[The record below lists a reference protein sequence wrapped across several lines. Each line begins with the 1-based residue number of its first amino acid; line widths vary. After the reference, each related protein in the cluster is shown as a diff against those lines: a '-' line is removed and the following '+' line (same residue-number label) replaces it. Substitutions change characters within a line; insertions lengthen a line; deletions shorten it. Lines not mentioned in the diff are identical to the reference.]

1 MKVQNSFVD
10 QKATL
15 YIVPTP
21 IGNLEEMTPR
31 AISVLKNV
39 NYIACED
46 TRTSKILLEHFNIM
60 TKCIAHHSH
69 NQGSSIDGILK
80 LLAAGENVALIS
92 DAGYP
97 LISDPGS
104 LLAAEVIDHGFHVV
118 SLSGAS
124 AVLNALVVSGLL
136 TQPFC
141 FYGFLPSKN
150 KALINTLVNLKKNPM
165 TYIFYISVHD
175 LVETLHTIYKIW
187 GNCQVA
193 LARELTKRYEQ
204 ILRGKLSELL
214 EFDITLK
221 GEFVLVISLVKDE
234 FVVDDT
240 NIIADIKNMLAEN
253 KYKKEIIEVI
263 KNKYNVKKNY
273 VYDLINQIEVERVV

>member
-1 MKVQNSFVD
+1 MKIQNSFTD

-31 AISVLKNV
+31 AVSVLKTV

-46 TRTSKILLEHFNIM
+46 TRTSKILLDHFNIS

-69 NQGSSIDGILK
+69 NQVKSIDGILK
-80 LLAAGENVALIS
+80 LLSVGENVALIS

-104 LLAAEVIDHGFHVV
+104 LLVAEVVDHGFNVV

-150 KALINTLVNLKKNPM
+150 KALLNTLTNLKKNPM

-175 LVETLHTIYKIW
+175 LIETLQVIYKIW
-187 GNCQVA
+187 GDCQVA
-193 LARELTKRYEQ
+193 LARELTKKYEQ
-204 ILRGKLSELL
+204 IIRGRLSELL
-214 EFDITLK
+214 DSEITLK
-221 GEFVLVISLVKDE
+221 GEFVLVISLISDE
-234 FVVDDT
+234 AMIDDQ
-240 NIIADIKNMLAEN
+240 IIMDDIKKLLVEK
-253 KYKKEIIEVI
+253 KYKKEIIEII
-263 KNKYNVKKNY
+263 KDKYNVKKNY
-273 VYDLINQIEVERVV
+273 VYDLINQIEV